1 MNDFQAALRNLVRT
15 PGAVL
20 AIVLIL
26 GLGIGVNASVF
37 SLYKAVLLDSL
48 FFGASEDLVLL
59 EQRIETE
66 GAYGLPFSVKE
77 VADYRNMS
85 ESLVAV
91 EEQHGMSFTLLGLEA
106 PQHVQTGVVSAGYFD
121 MLDVKPLL
129 GRTFRPDEDTP
140 GSPPTIVLSHHFWK
154 EKAGADPGIIGRS
167 LVMNDK
173 AHEVIG
179 VLAPNMDL
187 AVTDAY
193 VTTPHCPT
201 RSSEIMIGDR
211 DMRMMAVFARKRP
224 DVSMT
229 QLRAELNTIADRLAA
244 EYPESYPDGGRY
256 TVRAEQL
263 HEAISGSF
271 RSTGLLLMLVSGLI
285 LLAALANVSNLTLA
299 RTARMENELSIR
311 AALGASR
318 ARLARLLFVEH
329 ALLGLIGGVVGIG
342 FAALTTRLLAQF
354 ATRLNPLAARATL
367 DVEVLAYALLLSL
380 AVGIVAGVLPVIR
393 LGRNAQPLRAQMGAR
408 STTASVRSQRT
419 RDGLIVVQ
427 IALTLVV
434 LTASLMMLRSLA
446 NLNSVQPGFTVE
458 NVLSARVTLNPAR
471 YQDAG
476 DRIAFSDRLLERLRG
491 APGVTHVA
499 LASVMPMEST
509 EAFNSTRI
517 ALPDEPNRDSG
528 GLPVVDYRI
537 ANESYFGTMNI
548 PLLRGRGIERYDD
561 ADAPPVVVVNRTLAE
576 AVWPGE
582 DAVGKRILPEESMF
596 IGGETTSYEVIGV
609 VDDVRQYGP
618 RQPEGPAF
626 YVPVRQAGY
635 FGRIVLRGGG
645 DVSNLRNVLR
655 DALRDIDP
663 QQPVDRVLTMVEIQA
678 VAVQST
684 ELLALLLNIFAAL
697 VLAIAVVGLGG
708 LIAFNVTQRLR
719 EFSIRLAV
727 GAQHR
732 DLYRL
737 VLRYSTWLLAFGSIV
752 GLAGALLIGRG
763 LQEYLYEVAPLDPL
777 SIALSIVL
785 LFIIGSLAVL
795 IPARRIG
802 KLQPAE
808 ILSEQ

>member
-1 MNDFQAALRNLVRT
+1 MNDFQTALRSLVRT

-48 FFGASEDLVLL
+48 FFGASDDLVLL

-66 GAYGLPFSVKE
+66 GSYGLPFSVKE

-91 EEQHGMSFTLLGLEA
+91 EELHSMSFTLLGLAE
-106 PQHVQTGVVSAGYFD
+106 PHRIQTDVVSAGFFD
-121 MLDVKPLL
+121 MLDIRPLL
-129 GRTFRPDEDTP
+129 GRTFRPDEDAP
-140 GSPPTIVLSHHFWK
+140 GSAPTIVLSHRFWK
-154 EKAGADPGIIGRS
+154 EKAGGDPAIIGRS

-187 AVTDAY
+187 DSTDAY

-201 RSSEIMIGDR
+201 RSSEMMIGNR
-211 DMRMMAVFARKRP
+211 DMRMMSVLARKQP
-224 DVSMT
+224 GVSMT
-229 QLRAELNTIADRLAA
+229 QLRAELNTIADRLAV
-244 EYPESYPDGGRY
+244 EHPESYPDGGRY
-256 TVRAEQL
+256 TVRAERL

-271 RSTGLLLMLVSGLI
+271 RNTGLLLMLVSGLI

-299 RTARMENELSIR
+299 RTARMENELSVR

-318 ARLARLLFVEH
+318 ARLARLLVVEH
-329 ALLGLIGGVVGIG
+329 ALLGLAGGLAGIG
-342 FAALTTRLLAQF
+342 FAALTTKLLAQF
-354 ATRLNPLAARATL
+354 ATRLNPLAARATV
-367 DVEVLAYALLLSL
+367 DVEVLAYAMLLALI
-380 AVGIVAGVLPVIR
+380 VGIAAGVLPVMR
-393 LGRNAQPLRAQMGAR
+393 LGRNAQPLHAQTGAR
-408 STTASVRSQRT
+408 SATASVHSRRT

-446 NLNSVQPGFTVE
+446 NLNSVKPGFTVE
-458 NVLSARVTLNPAR
+458 NVLTARVTLNPAR
-471 YQDAG
+471 YPDAAA
-476 DRIAFSDRLLERLRG
+476 RIAFASRLLERLRA
-491 APGVTHVA
+491 APGVTHA
-499 LASVMPMEST
+499 GLASVMPMESN

-517 ALPDEPNRDSG
+517 TLPDQPNRDSG
-528 GLPVVDYRI
+528 ALPVVDYRV
-537 ANESYFGTMNI
+537 AGERYFDTMNI
-548 PLLRGRGIERYDD
+548 PLLRGRVFERRDD
-561 ADAPPVVVVNRTLAE
+561 ANSLPVAVVNRTLAE
-576 AVWPGE
+576 ALWPNE
-582 DAVGKRILPEESMF
+582 DAVGRRIHPEQSMF
-596 IGGETTSYEVIGV
+596 IGGDTVAWEIVGV

-618 RQPEGPAF
+618 RQPEGPAM
-626 YVPVRQAGY
+626 YVPVRQAGF
-635 FGRIVLRGGG
+635 FGRVALRGSGG
-645 DVSNLRNVLR
+645 MHGLRNVLR

-663 QQPVDRVLTMVEIQA
+663 QQPVDRVMTMTKIRS
-678 VAVQST
+678 VAVEST

-697 VLAIAVVGLGG
+697 VLAIATVGLGG

-727 GAQHR
+727 GAR
-732 DLYRL
+732 YGDLYRL
-737 VLRYSTWLLAFGSIV
+737 VLRYSTWLLLLGSAA
-752 GLAGALLIGRG
+752 GLVGALLIGRG
-763 LQEYLYEVAPLDPL
+763 LQEYLYDVEPLDPF
-777 SIALSIVL
+777 SVALAVVL
-785 LFIIGSLAVL
+785 LFVIGSVAVL
-795 IPARRIG
+795 IPARRLG
-802 KLQPAE
+802 KLQPSE